1 MPWIQTVQSSDT
13 GRTDFIQENITQP
26 AVAVYDQIKIQ
37 LANEKHP
44 LVQTSKLFS
53 SSFVRFYSKY
63 TGVGVSNRLTDQQ
76 KKEMFKQ
83 LIADSKALREMWQSQ
98 GGNTEINMSIV
109 LDDFERIED
118 ETRILSISALAT
130 DELYIV

>member
-1 MPWIQTVQSSDT
+1 MMKYQKKRKTKKGILADQYEESDMPWIQTVQNSDT

-37 LANEKHP
+37 LGNDKHP
-44 LVQTSKLFS
+44 LVQTSKIFS

-63 TGVGVSNRLTDQQ
+63 TGVGVSTRLTDQQ

-83 LIADSKALREMWQSQ
+83 LIIDSKALREMW
-98 GGNTEINMSIV
+98 
-109 LDDFERIED
+109 
-118 ETRILSISALAT
+118 
-130 DELYIV
+130 